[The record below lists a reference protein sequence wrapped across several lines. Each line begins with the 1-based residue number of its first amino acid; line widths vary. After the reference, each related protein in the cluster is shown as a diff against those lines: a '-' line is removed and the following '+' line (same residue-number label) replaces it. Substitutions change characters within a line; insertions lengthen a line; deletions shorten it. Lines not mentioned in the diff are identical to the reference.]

1 MPNLVRLITLTLLL
15 LTASGGFA
23 LEIKLRPNALVGGAM
38 VTLGEL
44 AELDAEAVGLAD
56 VRLLDSPEP
65 GQEKSF
71 AAAVVKQ
78 ALLQRAPEMGQALW
92 SGAAAV
98 TVRRDG
104 QVIDRPAME
113 RILEDYLQAN
123 RGVLPPARIS
133 FKNLQFPPTFVLP
146 RGRLSTEVIPSEP
159 QILGSR
165 RFSMVFRINGETVRN
180 LSLRGELEAIAPV
193 VVAAADLNRNVVL
206 TERDLNLVEMDLAGV
221 RNPCFKLEEIVGKK
235 LKRPLRQGTPLDVGS
250 VEFPPTIKRGEL
262 VTIILRRGAIQLTAQ
277 GQALQD
283 GLQGE
288 AIRVRNSNSQ
298 RDILGKV
305 VEPGV
310 VRVEQ

>member
-1 MPNLVRLITLTLLL
+1 MPNLFRFVFLTLLL
-15 LTASGGFA
+15 LAATGGFA
-23 LEIKLRPNALVGGAM
+23 LEINLRPNALVGGAQ
-38 VTLGEL
+38 VTLGEV
-44 AELDAEAVGLAD
+44 AELDAETAGLAD
-56 VRLLDSPEP
+56 LRLLESPEP
-65 GQEKSF
+65 GQEKTF
-71 AAAVVKQ
+71 AGAVVRQ
-78 ALLQRAPEMGQALW
+78 ALLQRAPELSQALW

-98 TVRRDG
+98 VVRRDG

-159 QILGSR
+159 GIIGSR
-165 RFSMVFRINGETVRN
+165 RFSIVFRIDGETVRN
-180 LSLRGELEAIAPV
+180 LSLRGELEAIASV
-193 VVAAADLNRNVVL
+193 VVAAADLNRGDVL
-206 TERDLNLVEMDLAGV
+206 SERDLNLVEMDLSGV
-221 RNPCFKLEEIVGKK
+221 RDPCFKLDEIVGKK
-235 LKRPLRQGTPLDVGS
+235 LKRSLRQGTPLDLGG
-250 VEFPPTIKRGEL
+250 VEFPPMIKRGEL

-283 GLQGE
+283 GLRDE
-288 AIRVRNSNSQ
+288 TIRVRNSNSQ
-298 RDILGKV
+298 RDILGRV